1 MQITGSGRKL
11 DITQALDTEGPAKTT
26 QSLSNEASSLDGGLK
41 GASWNDAFA
50 NDELP
55 NQALIG
61 HEATTDRLSRVAEYH
76 LRLDDACLPLNPLL
90 GKRISLRYLGEIHCV
105 SCGRKTKKSFQ
116 GHCWACFTSLA
127 RCDRCI
133 MSPELC
139 HFEQGTCREPAWG
152 LKHCFAP
159 HIVYLAAS
167 ASVKVGIT
175 KPSQMPVRW
184 LDQGAVKALPVF
196 DVATRHQS
204 GVIEDVL
211 RRKIS
216 DRTPW
221 QRMLKGQTSEAD
233 LQEVANSLMETF
245 ASEIAQIQQQ
255 FGLEA
260 IQQRNDVVRYFNYP
274 VLESPKKIVSLNLE
288 KQPHVEGTLLGMRG
302 QYLILDVGVL
312 NIRRFEGY
320 QLAFAYGEE

>member
-1 MQITGSGRKL
+1 MLITGSGRKL
-11 DITQALDTEGPAKTT
+11 DISQAPDTKGSGSTVPGNP
-26 QSLSNEASSLDGGLK
+26 QEATSLDL
-41 GASWNDAFA
+41 SLRDISDNDNSA
-50 NDELP
+50 DGELSGKK
-55 NQALIG
+55 LIQE
-61 HEATTDRLSRVAEYH
+61 EATEDNSVCLAEYH
-76 LRLDDACLPLNPLL
+76 LRLDDARIPLNQLL

-116 GHCWACFTSLA
+116 GHCWPCFTSLA

-139 HFEQGTCREPAWG
+139 HFAQGTCREPEWG

-184 LDQGAVKALPVF
+184 LDQGAVRALPIF
-196 DVATRHQS
+196 DVASRQQS
-204 GVIEDVL
+204 GVIEDLL
-211 RRKIS
+211 RQKIS

-221 QRMLKGQTSEAD
+221 QRMLKGQTTEAD
-233 LQEVANSLMETF
+233 LQEEANQLMETF
-245 ASEIAQIQQQ
+245 APEIAQIQQQ
-255 FGLEA
+255 FGLDA
-260 IQQRNDVVRYFNYP
+260 IQRRRDVVRHFHYP
-274 VLESPKKIVSLNLE
+274 VLESPKKIVSLNVE
-288 KQPHVEGTLLGMRG
+288 KQPHIEGTLMGMRG

-320 QLAFAYGEE
+320 RFEFECEDE

>member
-11 DITQALDTEGPAKTT
+11 DIAQALDMDGMSPGG
-26 QSLSNEASSLDGGLK
+26 SNCPNEALPLDYLPWGTSGHDTSDD
-41 GASWNDAFA
+41 G
-50 NDELP
+50 ELFGKKSIP
-55 NQALIG
+55 K
-61 HEATTDRLSRVAEYH
+61 EAVKNTLSRVAEYH
-76 LRLDDACLPLNPLL
+76 LRLDDARIPLNPLL
-90 GKRISLRYLGEIHCV
+90 GKRISLRYLGDIHCV

-116 GHCWACFTSLA
+116 GHCWVCFTSLA

-139 HFEQGTCREPAWG
+139 HFEQGTCREPEWG
-152 LKHCFAP
+152 LKHCFSP

-184 LDQGAVKALPVF
+184 LDQGAVRALPIF
-196 DVATRHQS
+196 DVASRQQS
-204 GVIEDVL
+204 GIIEDLL
-211 RRKIS
+211 RQKIS

-233 LQEVANSLMETF
+233 LQVEANQLVEIF

-260 IQQRNDVVRYFNYP
+260 IQRRRDSVRYFHYP

-288 KQPHVEGTLLGMRG
+288 KQPHIEGTLMGMRG

-320 QLAFAYGEE
+320 QLAFACDDE